1 MLYLFNLPF
10 FAYMV
15 SWILAHMFPATM
27 LRHHLDVGG
36 TRRMSAGKG
45 STGAAGRPETGLGL
59 SKTSAGHS
67 DGALAALSRQLV
79 QAKMAE
85 ADAQRK
91 HRCTTS
97 NVDLLAQKIGIC
109 IWFHQL

>member
-1 MLYLFNLPF
+1 M
-10 FAYMV
+10 
-15 SWILAHMFPATM
+15 PA
-27 LRHHLDVGG
+27 GG

-45 STGAAGRPETGLGL
+45 SSGAGGRPGTALGLGK
-59 SKTSAGHS
+59 SSASHS

-91 HRCTTS
+91 HRCAS
-97 NVDLLAQKIGIC
+97 PLAVA
-109 IWFHQL
+109 LN